1 MRQPPEL
8 RQLAE
13 FLPVELTHELLDVV
27 MDEAQLDQSVDVDA
41 GDGSGTQINHDLA
54 RITVVERIDQAL
66 PISLTLRIS
75 SS

>member
-13 FLPVELTHELLDVV
+13 FLPIELAHELLGVV
-27 MDEAQLDQSVDVDA
+27 LDEAQLDQSVDVDA
-41 GDGSGTQINHDLA
+41 GDGSGTQIDHDLA